1 MPLHALLAPVGA
13 FKESITAA
21 LEAIQPQPPALQPPP
36 QPPLQQQVSP
46 AGRADLDHAALGT
59 AHWSSIQGAG
69 VSESLV
75 SFGFRAVLVVLVG
88 LPALVVYKCLP
99 SLFPCVLLPARAPHT
114 LTQSL
119 AELAQSK
126 LVHLQLAAEAICNRV
141 VHLVPPSLLRTGEG
155 CSRGYHHFE
164 SAGTAAAAA
173 ARGQAGLWS
182 YPIRGPGVPADAAIK
197 ASLTNVLVVSGALGA
212 CP

>member
-126 LVHLQLAAEAICNRV
+126 LVHLQLAAEAIC
-141 VHLVPPSLLRTGEG
+141 
-155 CSRGYHHFE
+155 SRGYHHFE

-197 ASLTNVLVVSGALGA
+197 ASLTNVLVHFRSK
-212 CP
+212 C